1 MTLVYRY
8 YDQAEL
14 ERQLNARATVPDI
27 TPILAR
33 YASESERARS
43 RLPCRLAIPYGVSE
57 PERLDVFPAT
67 IGDLS
72 PIFIFIHGGYWRLLD
87 SADSCFMAKHLTQV
101 GACVVA
107 VNYALAPS
115 VTLAEIT
122 RQCRAAVAWVHAHG
136 REFGGDP
143 ARIHVCG
150 SSAGSHLAAM
160 MLVPGWEADFGVPSN
175 LVAGATLLSGLYD
188 LEPVRLGHPNEWLNL
203 SETDVAELSPL
214 LHMPERAVPLVV
226 SYAPS
231 ETDEFKRQSETYMGA
246 AMAGGCSARFVAMP
260 GTSHFDLPFG
270 LANGKNPLANAVLET
285 MGLR

>member
-1 MTLVYRY
+1 
-8 YDQAEL
+8 
-14 ERQLNARATVPDI
+14 
-27 TPILAR
+27 
-33 YASESERARS
+33 
-43 RLPCRLAIPYGVSE
+43 
-57 PERLDVFPAT
+57 
-67 IGDLS
+67 
-72 PIFIFIHGGYWRLLD
+72 
-87 SADSCFMAKHLTQV
+87 MAAHLTQA
-101 GACVVA
+101 GICVVA

-115 VTLAEIT
+115 VTLGEIT
-122 RQCRAAVAWVHAHG
+122 RQCRAAVAWVHTHA

-150 SSAGSHLAAM
+150 SSAGGHLAAM

-203 SETDVAELSPL
+203 SKADVAELSPL

-231 ETDEFKRQSETYMGA
+231 ETAEFKRQSETYLA
-246 AMAGGCSARFVAMP
+246 AAVARGCPARFVAMP
-260 GTSHFDLPFG
+260 GTSHYDIVFG
-270 LANGKNPLANAVLET
+270 LAKRESPLANAVLET